1 MQLEGWMIL
10 DGRPVGQSNCSA
22 SSRHPRSNVP
32 SLRPHP
38 VEFIFSTT
46 AHSGVRRNGEE
57 EEEERSLDR
66 FVARCESCKVPT
78 KQPAAC
84 KVRQNANSVM
94 CWRAM
99 NPKRATL
106 AVDLGGRSSTAKLA

>member
-1 MQLEGWMIL
+1 MK
-10 DGRPVGQSNCSA
+10 RKK
-22 SSRHPRSNVP
+22 HPEDHFV
-32 SLRPHP
+32 
-38 VEFIFSTT
+38 
-46 AHSGVRRNGEE
+46 
-57 EEEERSLDR
+57 DR
-66 FVARCESCKVPT
+66 CKSCKVPN

-106 AVDLGGRSSTAKLA
+106 AVDLGGRSSTAKLAWKERRMIEYHRRSFNAEKLGT

>member
-1 MQLEGWMIL
+1 MAGLWVSQIVQS
-10 DGRPVGQSNCSA
+10 RVGIHVPMSQA
-22 SSRHPRSNVP
+22 SDPIR
-32 SLRPHP
+32 LR
-38 VEFIFSTT
+38 FIFATT

-57 EEEERSLDR
+57 EQEERSLDR
-66 FVARCESCKVPT
+66 LVARCESCKVPN

-99 NPKRATL
+99 NPKRATW